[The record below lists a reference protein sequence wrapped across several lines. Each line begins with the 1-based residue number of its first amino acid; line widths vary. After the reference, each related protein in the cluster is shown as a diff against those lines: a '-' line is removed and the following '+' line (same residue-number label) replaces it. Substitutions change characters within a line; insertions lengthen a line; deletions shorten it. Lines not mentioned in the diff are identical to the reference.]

1 MTVPPSVCIRH
12 HTENSLQTDN
22 TAHRVSV
29 LVEGWGAAA
38 SDQVDGFSPAVY
50 GGMSKMSAPIPKA
63 PPKLVFLGLNLFLPR
78 NKFSFVFQLPRNK
91 FSFVLQLSRNVC
103 CYAIFAR
110 MFLILHL
117 DVLQWSS

>member
-1 MTVPPSVCIRH
+1 
-12 HTENSLQTDN
+12 
-22 TAHRVSV
+22 VSV

-50 GGMSKMSAPIPKA
+50 GGMSARIPKTPLA
-63 PPKLVFLGLNLFLPR
+63 LSFLGL
-78 NKFSFVFQLPRNK
+78 SFVFQL
-91 FSFVLQLSRNVC
+91 SRNIC